1 MVDAILDGLHRDLC
15 QRGAAEARS
24 VDEPARLPKVIPP
37 QHSSS
42 APPATSLSA
51 IASPEPVS
59 QFSNLGAPSGSV
71 ARQHSTSPGTMPTQP
86 EHQVAF
92 HFSFPPRKQGS
103 NETMEVDPPK
113 AANGLDDRF
122 MQYRMMS
129 GGTSVSSDTDTRRPS
144 LASVQTSSDRVSSES

>member
-1 MVDAILDGLHRDLC
+1 
-15 QRGAAEARS
+15 
-24 VDEPARLPKVIPP
+24 
-37 QHSSS
+37 
-42 APPATSLSA
+42 
-51 IASPEPVS
+51 
-59 QFSNLGAPSGSV
+59 
-71 ARQHSTSPGTMPTQP
+71 MPTQP
-86 EHQVAF
+86 EHQVAPD
-92 HFSFPPRKQGS
+92 FSFPPKKQGS

>member
-51 IASPEPVS
+51 VASPEPVS
-59 QFSNLGAPSGSV
+59 QFS
-71 ARQHSTSPGTMPTQP
+71 
-86 EHQVAF
+86 
-92 HFSFPPRKQGS
+92 
-103 NETMEVDPPK
+103 
-113 AANGLDDRF
+113 
-122 MQYRMMS
+122 
-129 GGTSVSSDTDTRRPS
+129 
-144 LASVQTSSDRVSSES
+144 